1 MKQNNLPALSLA
13 SPNDDELV
21 ELDVVDP
28 SLNEILLALLL
39 ALLEVFLSCTLHG
52 PSICISTDDSTTCFC
67 TLRFVLR

>member
-21 ELDVVDP
+21 ELEVVEP

-39 ALLEVFLSCTLHG
+39 ALLEVILSCTLHG
-52 PSICISTDDSTTCFC
+52 PSI
-67 TLRFVLR
+67 